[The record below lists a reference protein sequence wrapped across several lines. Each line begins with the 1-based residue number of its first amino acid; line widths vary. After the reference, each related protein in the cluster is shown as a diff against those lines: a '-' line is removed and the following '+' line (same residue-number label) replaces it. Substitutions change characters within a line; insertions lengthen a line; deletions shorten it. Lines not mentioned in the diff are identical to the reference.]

1 MIMLEILSSLIPLA
15 IVIGLVVLVVR
26 LVAKKKPADQDL
38 GGETAGVVLR
48 RLFVYMTMLVTLTLS
63 AIGVAGLIDTVTE
76 WGTVTRSAD
85 STALFI
91 AFVVVALPVF
101 SILAFSTRRR
111 LRDDPTERTSTGWAF
126 YLTVVLTG
134 SLVAAMV
141 LVGGLIV
148 ELFDGL
154 SLDGTLLVNAVVWT
168 SIWAAHWRVMRRESN
183 PVKMQLAMVA
193 GSGIGFVAVAS
204 GAGGLVAA
212 ILDDLYSGWFLTSLI
227 EPSLDPIVGSLVVLA
242 VGAPVWWLYWF
253 RNTLTERRTPMW
265 LAYVLLFGVLGA
277 AITVI
282 TGVGITIFGVLQ
294 WLIGTP
300 DAGAAAQFA
309 FLPGAIAAI
318 SVGAAGWGYHGR
330 VLGERDDR
338 RRTEVD
344 RVYDYLLAGSG
355 LVVAAGGLATLVSIG
370 IDAVGAREIASS
382 TTGNAAAAAITL
394 LVVGVP
400 LWWRYWSTIQRYR
413 REDPTKEL
421 ISPTRRTYLFL
432 LFGLSGLIAIVDLV
446 VLVTM
451 ALTDLLEGSF
461 GAATLSDIAVPIALL
476 VTTGAIAWY
485 HFVIFREDR
494 AEAPEPARAVLR
506 EVILVSSDG
515 HDLVAA
521 LTASTEARVQTLHK
535 SGNPVR
541 AGSIDQVLEDL
552 AVESHTRVVVVDD
565 EDAGYQIIALD
576 A

>member
-1 MIMLEILSSLIPLA
+1 
-15 IVIGLVVLVVR
+15 V
-26 LVAKKKPADQDL
+26 
-38 GGETAGVVLR
+38 
-48 RLFVYMTMLVTLTLS
+48 
-63 AIGVAGLIDTVTE
+63 
-76 WGTVTRSAD
+76 
-85 STALFI
+85 
-91 AFVVVALPVF
+91 
-101 SILAFSTRRR
+101 
-111 LRDDPTERTSTGWAF
+111 
-126 YLTVVLTG
+126 
-134 SLVAAMV
+134 
-141 LVGGLIV
+141 
-148 ELFDGL
+148 
-154 SLDGTLLVNAVVWT
+154 
-168 SIWAAHWRVMRRESN
+168 
-183 PVKMQLAMVA
+183 
-193 GSGIGFVAVAS
+193 
-204 GAGGLVAA
+204 
-212 ILDDLYSGWFLTSLI
+212 I
-227 EPSLDPIVGSLVVLA
+227 EPSTDPIVGALVVLA

-253 RNTLTERRTPMW
+253 RNTLTQRRTPVW

-318 SVGAAGWGYHGR
+318 SVGAACWGYHGR

-338 RRTEVD
+338 RRTKVD

-355 LVVAAGGLATLVSIG
+355 LVVAAGGLATLISIG
-370 IDAVGAREIASS
+370 IDAVGARKIASS
-382 TTGNAAAAAITL
+382 TTGNAAATAITL

-413 REDPTKEL
+413 REDPTAEL
-421 ISPTRRTYLFL
+421 TSSTRRIYLFL

-451 ALTDLLEGSF
+451 AFTDLLEGSF
-461 GAATLSDIAVPIALL
+461 GAGTLSDIAVPIALL
-476 VTTGAIAWY
+476 VTAGAIAWY

-494 AEAPEPARAVLR
+494 AEAPEPARTVLR
-506 EVILVSSDG
+506 EVILVSSNG

-521 LTASTEARVQTLHK
+521 LTASTKARVQTLHK
-535 SGNPVR
+535 SGNPVH

-552 AVESHTRVVVVDD
+552 AVETHTRVVVVDD
-565 EDAGYQIIALD
+565 EGAGYQIIALD